1 MISIL
6 IWFYYFLHL
15 SHFHP
20 SFPYPLFQPIA
31 HANNTVVAKDSIGS
45 STSSGGLLRSVSMG
59 TAQFEANAFSGFHN
73 QSIRSRSTPN
83 LVPQGLHHVAMVTH
97 LFMFFLIPTVHIDVD
112 NFPHWTF
119 SLQFT
124 IVMECFMFA
133 LVVFRV
139 FVLYPL
145 NVVNVI

>member
-20 SFPYPLFQPIA
+20 SFPYPLFQSPMQT
-31 HANNTVVAKDSIGS
+31 TVVAKDSIGS

-97 LFMFFLIPTVHIDVD
+97 LFMLFLIPTHIDVD

-133 LVVFRV
+133 LLLF
-139 FVLYPL
+139 
-145 NVVNVI
+145 